1 MNDSFYR
8 EFEDRHRGSREL
20 IKSRLTVY
28 LPFLTPFL
36 SQGRQVNALD
46 LGCGRGEWLELLTE
60 HGLDAYGIDMDS
72 GMLAA
77 CYERGLRVDLKDALS
92 ALRESASGSVDVISA
107 FHVVEHIPFD
117 DLRSLAR
124 EAMRVLRPGGLLI
137 LETPNPENLSVGSSS
152 FYMDPSHERPIPS
165 QLLDFVVEHSG
176 FQRTKVLRLQE
187 AAELHHSPEI
197 ELLQVLRG
205 VSPDYSVIGQ
215 KSAAPDVLA
224 TFDPLF
230 ETEYGLSLDLLAQ
243 RYDLQHQTR
252 LNLLK
257 ESVEQRAAAEIGH
270 VNSRLTQAETAAKQ
284 SETRFEQMFDQTR
297 HDFAA
302 ITNRLA
308 GYEARLVHTEA
319 QAASY
324 AAQINAL
331 LNSRSWKITAP
342 LRSLAGNAYRIRSA
356 AREGRIKSGIKRR
369 LKTRLQTLGHAIL
382 KRPELAQLAFRM
394 LNLMPGL
401 KQRLRRAILD
411 IPSPTVSSQI
421 IERHSDLS
429 PRAEYVFA
437 RLKKHI
443 DARKS

>member
-1 MNDSFYR
+1 MSDSFYR

-20 IKSRLTVY
+20 IKSRLAVY

-36 SQGRQVNALD
+36 SQGRRVNALD

-197 ELLQVLRG
+197 ELLQVLKG

-224 TFDPLF
+224 AFDPLF

-243 RYDLQHQTR
+243 RYDSQHQAR
-252 LNLLK
+252 LHMLK
-257 ESVEQRAAAEIGH
+257 ESVEQRIAAEIGH
-270 VNSRLTQAETAAKQ
+270 VNSRLMQAETAAKQ
-284 SETRFEQMFDQTR
+284 AETRFDQTC
-297 HDFAA
+297 HDLAA

-308 GYEARLVHTEA
+308 AYEARLVHTEA

-356 AREGRIKSGIKRR
+356 AKEGRIKSGIKRR
-369 LKTRLQTLGHAIL
+369 LRTRLRTLVHAIL
-382 KRPELAQLAFRM
+382 KRPQLAQPAFRM

-401 KQRLRRAILD
+401 KQKLRRAILD
-411 IPSPTVSSQI
+411 TPSPTVSSQI

-429 PRAEYVFA
+429 PRAEYVYA